1 MNPSFEIFKKKIERP
16 IAFGFFLL
24 LQLPAAFFIGLRLK
38 TLNEDACV
46 VKLRYSWFSKNPF
59 KSLYFAAQ
67 AMAAEMST
75 GLLAF
80 GQIYQRQPK
89 VSMLVVR
96 MEVNFIKKG
105 TGIVL
110 FTCEDGQAIQAC
122 IDQAIQTQQAQILQ
136 CTSVGKN
143 EAGEVIAE
151 FKFTWSFKA
160 K

>member
-1 MNPSFEIFKKKIERP
+1 
-16 IAFGFFLL
+16 
-24 LQLPAAFFIGLRLK
+24 
-38 TLNEDACV
+38 
-46 VKLRYSWFSKNPF
+46 
-59 KSLYFAAQ
+59 
-67 AMAAEMST
+67 
-75 GLLAF
+75 
-80 GQIYQRQPK
+80 
-89 VSMLVVR
+89 